1 MEGRVAQLWTAHPR
15 RRDTKPAGPPLGTL
29 LLCQLSQC
37 WQHGR
42 LAPWLS
48 DHLTAWPHEHLA
60 ARAHRCMAARPS
72 GHLTAKGCW
81 GHVCFAG
88 PAGASRPSARP
99 GRPWGVLL
107 VAQPYPP
114 AEMGGLPSLT
124 QPQALLPLCPSR
136 LELSQD
142 RNMGFRT
149 ILHPKH
155 THPTGPSDFC

>member
-1 MEGRVAQLWTAHPR
+1 
-15 RRDTKPAGPPLGTL
+15 
-29 LLCQLSQC
+29 
-37 WQHGR
+37 
-42 LAPWLS
+42 
-48 DHLTAWPHEHLA
+48 
-60 ARAHRCMAARPS
+60 MAARPS

-114 AEMGGLPSLT
+114 AEVGGLPSLT